1 VLKLSPALIVENKS
15 RMKEPSIGEI
25 YRKPSSSRP
34 ERQHALFKRGKFGI
48 VRSYP
53 PGYELLQQ
61 GSPAEA
67 VYLIHDGIVK
77 LVWNE
82 PKGKESIVGLRWQG
96 WFLAAPSIISDTP
109 CPTSAITLT
118 RSKIEHI
125 PPETFLDRLQRDP
138 NLGWELHQ
146 NQSREICEQFRWLGE
161 LACCSAR
168 SRLLYLLDRWNTS
181 NGTGSGTRNLRLR
194 LPLKRKDIA
203 DLIAVTPEHLSR
215 LLSQL
220 SREGQIDLTGGWIAI
235 AVGKRLGTRSTA
247 KSAHSS

>member
-1 VLKLSPALIVENKS
+1 
-15 RMKEPSIGEI
+15 
-25 YRKPSSSRP
+25 
-34 ERQHALFKRGKFGI
+34 LFKRGKFGI
-48 VRSYP
+48 VRAYP
-53 PGYELLQQ
+53 PGYELLPQ
-61 GSPAEA
+61 GIPVET
-67 VYLIHDGIVK
+67 VCLIHDGIVK

-96 WFLAAPSIISDTP
+96 WFLGAPSVISDTP

-118 RSKIEHI
+118 RSAIEHI
-125 PPETFLDRLQRDP
+125 PSETFLDRLQRDP

-168 SRLLYLLDRWNTS
+168 SRLLYLLERLNS
-181 NGTGSGTRNLRLR
+181 ANGTGSGTRNLRSR

-220 SREGQIDLTGGWIAI
+220 SREGYIDLNGGWIAI
-235 AVGKRLGTRSTA
+235 ATGKRPGTHSAA
-247 KSAHSS
+247 KSAHRS